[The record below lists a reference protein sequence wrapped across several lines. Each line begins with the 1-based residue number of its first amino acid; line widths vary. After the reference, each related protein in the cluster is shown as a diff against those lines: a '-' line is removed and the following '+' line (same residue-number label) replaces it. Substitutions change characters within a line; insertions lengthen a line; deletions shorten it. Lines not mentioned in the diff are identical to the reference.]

1 MSKIFDILNNKTIYK
16 ALVKNVG
23 ETYPFHL
30 LELASEK
37 TTLEEQIKI
46 IIDNI
51 DDEIDS
57 SWTTKKEKKELEKVK
72 KIILEKGGMQ

>member
-1 MSKIFDILNNKTIYK
+1 MSKIFNILNDKTVYE

-30 LELASEK
+30 LELAWEK
-37 TTLEEQIKI
+37 TTLEEQIKT